1 MAKAMDS
8 ADKARAMEATV
19 DVMAKPLEM
28 ETARAMD
35 VLTVIAK
42 PTEMDTAR
50 AMEATVD
57 VMAKPLE
64 METARAMDVL
74 TVMAKP
80 TEMDT
85 ARAMEAEVG
94 LWRLWQNLRRWI
106 QPGLGGYGVGYGS
119 YDITNIDGYGQG

>member
-1 MAKAMDS
+1 
-8 ADKARAMEATV
+8 
-19 DVMAKPLEM
+19 
-28 ETARAMD
+28 MD

-85 ARAMEAEVG
+85 ARARG
-94 LWRLWQNLRRWI
+94 LRCRLWQLWQNLRRWI
-106 QPGLGGYGVGYGS
+106 QPGLWRLRWVYGGYGN
-119 YDITNIDGYGQG
+119 TNIDGYGQG